1 MWTNVLQQLK
11 KDLSETTITTWF
23 DELTAVDIR
32 ENTFYL
38 HCPNDFK
45 KRYIESLFIKNIK
58 AALQDLFSMEFEV
71 KILDE
76 AGLLEFQGGA
86 PKKNSDRFTY
96 EDFTF
101 ETFVVGPSNKLAYA
115 ASMAVAEHPAQNYNP
130 LPISTTGRLVMPRMR
145 YMAIWRAATAS
156 LTRC

>member
-58 AALQDLFSMEFEV
+58 AALQDLWM
-71 KILDE
+71 K
-76 AGLLEFQGGA
+76 
-86 PKKNSDRFTY
+86 R
-96 EDFTF
+96 DFWNF
-101 ETFVVGPSNKLAYA
+101 
-115 ASMAVAEHPAQNYNP
+115 
-130 LPISTTGRLVMPRMR
+130 
-145 YMAIWRAATAS
+145 RAARPRKTAIAS
-156 LTRC
+156 PTRISRLRPSW

>member
-1 MWTNVLQQLK
+1 MNSVADVWTNVLQQLK

-58 AALQDLFSMEFEV
+58 AALQDLFSMNF
-71 KILDE
+71 
-76 AGLLEFQGGA
+76 
-86 PKKNSDRFTY
+86 
-96 EDFTF
+96 
-101 ETFVVGPSNKLAYA
+101 
-115 ASMAVAEHPAQNYNP
+115 
-130 LPISTTGRLVMPRMR
+130 
-145 YMAIWRAATAS
+145 RAAHPRKTVIAS
-156 LTRC
+156 PTRISRLRPSW

>member
-1 MWTNVLQQLK
+1 MNSVADVWTNVLQQLK

-71 KILDE
+71 RSWMK
-76 AGLLEFQGGA
+76 
-86 PKKNSDRFTY
+86 R
-96 EDFTF
+96 DFWNF
-101 ETFVVGPSNKLAYA
+101 RA
-115 ASMAVAEHPAQNYNP
+115 A
-130 LPISTTGRLVMPRMR
+130 RPRKT
-145 YMAIWRAATAS
+145 ATAS
-156 LTRC
+156 PTRISRLRPSW

>member
-1 MWTNVLQQLK
+1 MNSVADVWTNVLQQLK

-86 PKKNSDRFTY
+86 PQKNSDRSPTRISRLR
-96 EDFTF
+96 
-101 ETFVVGPSNKLAYA
+101 PS
-115 ASMAVAEHPAQNYNP
+115 
-130 LPISTTGRLVMPRMR
+130 
-145 YMAIWRAATAS
+145 W
-156 LTRC
+156 

>member
-45 KRYIESLFIKNIK
+45 KRYI
-58 AALQDLFSMEFEV
+58 
-71 KILDE
+71 
-76 AGLLEFQGGA
+76 
-86 PKKNSDRFTY
+86 
-96 EDFTF
+96 
-101 ETFVVGPSNKLAYA
+101 
-115 ASMAVAEHPAQNYNP
+115 
-130 LPISTTGRLVMPRMR
+130 
-145 YMAIWRAATAS
+145 
-156 LTRC
+156 